1 MKNKLTVNDI
11 ALANIKQRKKQYL
24 IMIIGIVLA
33 MVFSGS
39 IVFFMAAAKETS
51 HAEYVDNCG
60 CQDTVIDIP
69 SFGDKDYEKAKDSG
83 AVDDYA
89 IVDIL
94 GYAYKNDKFKR
105 LGSAVGRA
113 NDKFRKI
120 SNQRLLEGRLPEA
133 ENEIAI
139 ESEALKKLD
148 YRNASVGST
157 ISLKFM
163 VQNAQGYAQTVDK
176 EYVVTGI
183 LKDKKSN
190 IGYSFLSYDEYDT
203 SIPAIFVADNT
214 ILESGGK
221 AKQIAY
227 LEGTQKRNNTF
238 NDYLVK
244 NYGEDLEY
252 DICSTNF
259 DSSSV
264 LDYYQ
269 FANGDLIIFI
279 AILLVFTSCVGIVN
293 SFNNNLKERRQ
304 QIGMLRAVGTTRR
317 QIIRI
322 FGREAFVIAI
332 ISTPI
337 SILISYLLVYLGIN
351 LMSDNAVMTKSI
363 WTLPIAA
370 VINMTV
376 VMLAALVPLIFA
388 SHISPMQAIRD
399 VRIQRKAKVKKIH
412 SKMQYKPATHLAK
425 RNGQF
430 YKGSKIAVGVIL
442 SLSVMLS
449 AFGFSYLSYEKDN
462 KTVIPYDYVFWCGNS
477 DNSLSDADKQ
487 NIVSN
492 PLVETVVGEKSIS
505 SAIKADYSSMFMRVM
520 NPDRFLYNYDS
531 DNEDYSFPT
540 TVAEY
545 KNRIQNNKG
554 EPYAPDEFEGPGIT
568 DDMWSMTIN
577 SYDRDILSKLEDKVY
592 DGKIDYNKLRSGE
605 EVILVMPKKAELM
618 VRLYHNGMGSYYN
631 YDDDVGKP
639 KNLYKTVMTENSP
652 YKAGDE
658 IEVYSS
664 ADKAFKT
671 VRIGALVS
679 CSNDSNMIGNIVSTY
694 SPHIITSNDGIL
706 NFNKEAGYENLYI
719 SLYDE
724 PNDKTDAEFT
734 EFLDEYKLKYDGFV
748 TSAYE
753 DNQTI
758 EKNYRS
764 MVTAMLV
771 VLITG
776 FAVCVSIINNSITAQ
791 IRENKRVI
799 GTLRAVGAS
808 RSELVK
814 SYCLRMLSMFTWG
827 AGVGFGLYII
837 GFIVIKILCRYLPD
851 MGLNLVFSPWASVIM
866 VAVLFV
872 FCFINLFSKIS
883 KEMKNSIVENIRE
896 L

>member
-11 ALANIKQRKKQYL
+11 ALANIRQRKKQYL

-227 LEGTQKRNNTF
+227 LERTQKRNNTF

-279 AILLVFTSCVGIVN
+279 ALLLVFTSCVGIVN

-322 FGREAFVIAI
+322 FGREAFVIAL

-412 SKMQYKPATHLAK
+412 SKMQYKPATHLAR

-618 VRLYHNGMGSYYN
+618 VRLYHNGMGSHYN

-734 EFLDEYKLKYDGFV
+734 EFLDEYKLKYDGYV

>member
-11 ALANIKQRKKQYL
+11 ALANIRQRKKQYL

-69 SFGDKDYEKAKDSG
+69 SFSDKDYEKAKDSG

-94 GYAYKNDKFKR
+94 GYAYKSDKFKR

-190 IGYSFLSYDEYDT
+190 IGYSFFSYDEYDT

-227 LEGTQKRNNTF
+227 LEGAQKRNNTF
-238 NDYLVK
+238 NDYLAK

-279 AILLVFTSCVGIVN
+279 ALLLVFTSCVGIVN

-322 FGREAFVIAI
+322 FGREAFIIAL

-351 LMSDNAVMTKSI
+351 LMSENAVMTKSI

-412 SKMQYKPATHLAK
+412 SKMQYKPATHLAR

-540 TVAEY
+540 TVEEY

-618 VRLYHNGMGSYYN
+618 VRLYHNGMGSHYN

-679 CSNDSNMIGNIVSTY
+679 CSNDSNIIGNIISTY

>member
-11 ALANIKQRKKQYL
+11 ALANIRQRKKQYL

-69 SFGDKDYEKAKDSG
+69 SFGDKDYEKAKNSG

-113 NDKFRKI
+113 NDKFREI

-163 VQNAQGYAQTVDK
+163 VQNAHGYAQTVDK

-190 IGYSFLSYDEYDT
+190 IGYSFFSYDEYDT

-238 NDYLVK
+238 NDYLAK

-322 FGREAFVIAI
+322 FGREAFIIAL

-412 SKMQYKPATHLAK
+412 SKMQYKPAAHLAR

-477 DNSLSDADKQ
+477 DNALSDVDKQ

-748 TSAYE
+748 TSTYE

>member
-11 ALANIKQRKKQYL
+11 ALANIRQRKKQYL

-69 SFGDKDYEKAKDSG
+69 SFSDKDYEKAKDSG

-94 GYAYKNDKFKR
+94 GYAYKSDKFKR

-190 IGYSFLSYDEYDT
+190 IGYSFFSYDEYDT

-227 LEGTQKRNNTF
+227 LEETQKRNNTF
-238 NDYLVK
+238 NDYLAK

-279 AILLVFTSCVGIVN
+279 ALLLVFTSCVGIVN

-322 FGREAFVIAI
+322 FGREAFIIAL

-412 SKMQYKPATHLAK
+412 SKMQYKPATHLAR

-540 TVAEY
+540 TVEEY

-618 VRLYHNGMGSYYN
+618 VRLYHNGMGTYYN
-631 YDDDVGKP
+631 YDDDVGKS

-706 NFNKEAGYENLYI
+706 NFSKEAGYENLYI

-748 TSAYE
+748 TSTYE

-827 AGVGFGLYII
+827 AGVGFGLYVL

-866 VAVLFV
+866 VAVLFI

>member
-11 ALANIKQRKKQYL
+11 ALANIRQRKKQYL

-227 LEGTQKRNNTF
+227 LERTQKRNNTF

-279 AILLVFTSCVGIVN
+279 ALLLVFTSCVGIVN

-322 FGREAFVIAI
+322 FGREAFVIAL

-412 SKMQYKPATHLAK
+412 SKMQYKPATHLAR

-748 TSAYE
+748 TSTYE

>member
-11 ALANIKQRKKQYL
+11 ALANIRQRKKQYV

-60 CQDTVIDIP
+60 YQDTVIDIP

-190 IGYSFLSYDEYDT
+190 IGYSFFSYDEYDT

-238 NDYLVK
+238 SDYLAK

-279 AILLVFTSCVGIVN
+279 ALLLVFTSCVGIVN

-322 FGREAFVIAI
+322 FGREAFVIAL

-412 SKMQYKPATHLAK
+412 SKMQYKPAAHLAR

-462 KTVIPYDYVFWCGNS
+462 KTVIPYDYAFWCGNS
-477 DNSLSDADKQ
+477 DNKLSDVDKQ
-487 NIVSN
+487 NIASN
-492 PLVETVVGEKSIS
+492 PLVETVAGEKSTS

-520 NPDRFLYNYDS
+520 NPDQFLYNYDS

-554 EPYAPDEFEGPGIT
+554 ESYAPDEFEKLGIT
-568 DDMWSMTIN
+568 DDVWSMTIN
-577 SYDRDILSKLEDKVY
+577 SYDRDTLSKLEDKVY

-618 VRLYHNGMGSYYN
+618 VRLYHNGMGTYYN
-631 YDDDVGKP
+631 YDDDVGKS

-664 ADKAFKT
+664 ADKAFKK

-679 CSNDSNMIGNIVSTY
+679 CSNENIGNIISTD

-719 SLYDE
+719 SLYDK

>member
-11 ALANIKQRKKQYL
+11 ALANIRQRKKQYL

-69 SFGDKDYEKAKDSG
+69 SFGDKDYEKAKNSG

-113 NDKFRKI
+113 NDKFREI

-190 IGYSFLSYDEYDT
+190 IGYSFFSYDEYDT

-221 AKQIAY
+221 AKQIVY

-238 NDYLVK
+238 NDYLAK

-279 AILLVFTSCVGIVN
+279 ALLLVFTSCVGIVN

-322 FGREAFVIAI
+322 FGREAFIIAL

-412 SKMQYKPATHLAK
+412 SKMQYKPAAHLAR

-477 DNSLSDADKQ
+477 DNALSDVDKQ

-540 TVAEY
+540 TVEEY

-618 VRLYHNGMGSYYN
+618 VRLYHNGMGSHYN

-748 TSAYE
+748 TSTYE

>member
-1 MKNKLTVNDI
+1 
-11 ALANIKQRKKQYL
+11 
-24 IMIIGIVLA
+24 
-33 MVFSGS
+33 
-39 IVFFMAAAKETS
+39 MA
-51 HAEYVDNCG
+51 
-60 CQDTVIDIP
+60 
-69 SFGDKDYEKAKDSG
+69 
-83 AVDDYA
+83 
-89 IVDIL
+89 
-94 GYAYKNDKFKR
+94 
-105 LGSAVGRA
+105 
-113 NDKFRKI
+113 
-120 SNQRLLEGRLPEA
+120 
-133 ENEIAI
+133 
-139 ESEALKKLD
+139 
-148 YRNASVGST
+148 
-157 ISLKFM
+157 
-163 VQNAQGYAQTVDK
+163 
-176 EYVVTGI
+176 
-183 LKDKKSN
+183 
-190 IGYSFLSYDEYDT
+190 
-203 SIPAIFVADNT
+203 
-214 ILESGGK
+214 
-221 AKQIAY
+221 
-227 LEGTQKRNNTF
+227 
-238 NDYLVK
+238 K

-279 AILLVFTSCVGIVN
+279 ALLLVFTSCVGIVN

-322 FGREAFVIAI
+322 FGREAFVIAL

-412 SKMQYKPATHLAK
+412 SKMQYKPAAHLAR

-540 TVAEY
+540 TVEEY

-679 CSNDSNMIGNIVSTY
+679 CSNDSNIIGNIISTY